1 MLSLPEA
8 GNGKR
13 EDELAVEMLKTRM
26 GELAVEMKTLKY
38 GQEELAKGMV
48 TLITE
53 QEQFGSMNLYGS
65 KLK

>member
-26 GELAVEMKTLKY
+26 GELAVETKTLKY
-38 GQEELAKGMV
+38 GQEELAKGLV
-48 TLITE
+48 TLINE
-53 QEQFGSMNLYGS
+53 QEQDTNKFVL
-65 KLK
+65 